1 MSNPPW
7 KPLFLTH
14 IETLKPPTF
23 TLATTTTTPPSLPS
37 LNPFHDPQVP
47 QPLSHPPTPRCR
59 TMIYR
64 GLLTS
69 LPPNPQNPLSNHN
82 PPLYTSHLPTF
93 TTDSRMTKTSELLST
108 SKPGE
113 SVGTSVGEYVEAM
126 FWFESTQNQ
135 WRMRGRTYL
144 LAEEDVDETPAITD
158 VLGRYLVPRNTG
170 TSSEGGEKKEWTW
183 KKEVQMHFANMT
195 PALRGSFANPPP
207 GTPVSLGGDGDV
219 VKGARIQNEDVMKED
234 GIAAVARKNFRVG
247 VVVPEVVERLDLKE
261 DDAKA
266 RRWVYWIEDGKWK
279 VQETWP

>member
-23 TLATTTTTPPSLPS
+23 TLATTTTVPPGYPS
-37 LNPFHDPQVP
+37 LNPFHDPQI
-47 QPLSHPPTPRCR
+47 QPSSHPPTPRCR

-69 LPPNPQNPLSNHN
+69 LPPNPQNPLSDHN

-108 SKPGE
+108 SKPGG
-113 SVGTSVGEYVEAM
+113 SMGTSAGEYVEAM
-126 FWFESTQNQ
+126 FWIESTQNQ

-144 LAEEDVDETPAITD
+144 LAEDDVNDTPAITD
-158 VLGRYLVPRNTG
+158 VLERYLVPQNTG
-170 TSSEGGEKKEWTW
+170 IPSEGEEKTEWTW
-183 KKEVQMHFANMT
+183 KKEVQMHFGNMT

-207 GTPVSLGGDGDV
+207 GTPVSLGDNGSV
-219 VKGARIQNEDVMKED
+219 VKAAAR
-234 GIAAVARKNFRVG
+234 RNFRVG